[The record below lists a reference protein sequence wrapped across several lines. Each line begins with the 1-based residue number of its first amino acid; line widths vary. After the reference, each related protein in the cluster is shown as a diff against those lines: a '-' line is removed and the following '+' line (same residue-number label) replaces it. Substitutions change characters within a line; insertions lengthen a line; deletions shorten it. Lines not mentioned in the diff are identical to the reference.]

1 MNYSTGRRLPQRVR
15 VLHSLPLARPGR
27 VRLSI
32 EPCSDFPPRAVPL
45 EQIVCRNTRMRGY
58 RAMNIEEVKPEAG
71 RKTAAALVE
80 LLAICPVCGCEAPAL
95 YESQAECCRLYLA
108 LWFIHCAA

>member
-1 MNYSTGRRLPQRVR
+1 
-15 VLHSLPLARPGR
+15 
-27 VRLSI
+27 
-32 EPCSDFPPRAVPL
+32 
-45 EQIVCRNTRMRGY
+45 
-58 RAMNIEEVKPEAG
+58 MNIEEVKPEAG